1 MYWRRFATSSI
12 PVNDPAKFELWLR
25 DRWWEKEALME
36 GYVQNGRFPADEGHD
51 SEGEPATAG
60 IPAPKVTK
68 GAGYIE
74 TTVRLARWYEVGH
87 IFSILASFALT
98 ANVVAKLWNLVFY
111 GSLVGKG

>member
-12 PVNDPAKFELWLR
+12 PINDPAKFELWLKG
-25 DRWWEKEALME
+25 RWWEKEALME
-36 GYVQNGRFPADEGHD
+36 FYLQNGRFPADEGHD
-51 SEGEPATAG
+51 SGGEPANGSTG
-60 IPAPKVTK
+60 LKMIK

-74 TTVRLARWYEVGH
+74 TTVRLGRWYEVGH

-98 ANVVAKLWNLVFY
+98 ANILAKIWNLVFY